1 MLSFVSI
8 VLKKMDFK
16 QLKKQS
22 SLGSLTEKLL
32 KEAEKMGSS
41 SSEKDSRIFTV
52 ERDKSGL
59 GLAIVRF
66 LPPPE
71 GEGSAFVKIY
81 NHGFKVNNSWLIENC
96 PTSIGEQCPVCTA
109 NSALWNSGIDA
120 NKKIASARKRKLN
133 FYSNVY
139 IVKNPANPELEGS
152 VMLYRFGQKI
162 FDKIMSAMKPEFEGD
177 ETIDPFNLWEG
188 ADFKIKVKTVKESN
202 GNSYPN
208 YDESAFMTPRP
219 LSEDDEELEEIWKKC
234 YSLQDLISPDKFK
247 SEEELQK
254 RLNYVLG
261 TSTPTPSAV
270 QRQEEEIEEQF
281 STTRD
286 HNVMEDLERSFSRSK
301 DPLEEDGNEDDDI
314 LSRFQELAD

>member
-1 MLSFVSI
+1 
-8 VLKKMDFK
+8 MDFK

-52 ERDKSGL
+52 ERDSSGL
-59 GLAIVRF
+59 GIAIIRF
-66 LPPPE
+66 LSQPA
-71 GEGSAFVKIY
+71 GEDSPFIKIY
-81 NHGFKVNNSWLIENC
+81 SHGFKEGGKWLIENC
-96 PTSIGEQCPVCTA
+96 PTTLGHDCEICNR

-133 FYSNVY
+133 FYSNILV
-139 IVKNPANPELEGS
+139 VKNPANPELEGS
-152 VMLYRFGQKI
+152 VLLFRYGKKI
-162 FDKIMSAMKPEFEGD
+162 FDKIMSAMKPEFSD
-177 ETIDPFNLWEG
+177 ENPVDPFDMWNG

-208 YDESAFMTPRP
+208 YDDSVFMSPRP
-219 LSEDDEELEEIWKKC
+219 ISEDDEEIEKIWRQC
-234 YSLQDLISPDKFK
+234 HSLQDIISPDKFK
-247 SEEELQK
+247 SPEELTK

-261 TSTPTPSAV
+261 TTAPAV
-270 QRQEEEIEEQF
+270 QKQEEEIEEQF

-286 HNVMEDLERSFSRSK
+286 PNVMEDLERSFSRSK

-314 LSRFQELAD
+314 LSRFQELAT

>member
-1 MLSFVSI
+1 
-8 VLKKMDFK
+8 MDFK

-22 SLGSLTEKLL
+22 TLGSLTEKLL

-52 ERDKSGL
+52 ERDAGGL
-59 GLAIVRF
+59 GISIVRF
-66 LPPPE
+66 LPAPS
-71 GEGSAFVKIY
+71 GEDSPFVKIY
-81 NHGFKVNNSWLIENC
+81 NHGFQVNGKWLIENC
-96 PTSIGEQCPVCTA
+96 PTSLGHNCEICSR
-109 NSALWNSGIDA
+109 NSVLWNSGVDA

-247 SEEELQK
+247 SEEELTK
-254 RLNYVLG
+254 RLNFVLG
-261 TSTPTPSAV
+261 TTAPAV
-270 QRQEEEIEEQF
+270 QKQEEEIEEQF

-286 HNVMEDLERSFSRSK
+286 PDVMEDLEKSFNRAK
-301 DPLEEDGNEDDDI
+301 DQLDEDETDDT
-314 LSRFQELAD
+314 LSRFQELAM

>member
-1 MLSFVSI
+1 
-8 VLKKMDFK
+8 MDFK

-41 SSEKDSRIFTV
+41 SSEKDSRIFTP

-59 GLAIVRF
+59 GMAIVRF
-66 LPPPE
+66 LPPPS
-71 GEGSAFVKIY
+71 GEDSAFVKIY
-81 NHGFKVNNSWLIENC
+81 NHGFKVNNSWLIDNC
-96 PTSIGEQCPVCTA
+96 PTTIGEQCPVCSA
-109 NSALWNSGIDA
+109 NSSLWNSGIDA

-162 FDKIMSAMKPEFEGD
+162 FDKIMGAMRPEFEGD
-177 ETIDPFNLWEG
+177 EILDPFDLWNG
-188 ADFKIKVKTVKESN
+188 ADFKIKVKTVKDS
-202 GNSYPN
+202 GNNLSFPN
-208 YDESAFMTPRP
+208 YDQSEFMSPRP
-219 LSEDDEELEEIWKKC
+219 LSEDDEELESIWKKC
-234 YSLQDLISPDKFK
+234 YSLQELISPDKFK

-261 TSTPTPSAV
+261 TSTPTPSPV
-270 QRQEEEIEEQF
+270 QEQEDAAERQFPSSEEEI
-281 STTRD
+281 
-286 HNVMEDLERSFSRSK
+286 MEDLEKSFSQSK
-301 DPLEEDGNEDDDI
+301 DPLDDEEDDM
-314 LSRFQELAD
+314 LSRFQELAT